1 MQHRDL
7 PNWPMWANVMIIV
20 TCAALAA
27 TLGYAMKTQ
36 DRSRMLTGHWRVQ
49 LDSVRYEV
57 ALLWPD
63 AGIWDEV
70 SARGHRQWLFKFGN
84 DCALLPWDR
93 QQRCVPMARHG
104 DTLTIGAWH
113 FAPVR

>member
-84 DCALLPWDR
+84 DCALLPWEAATLRPDGSPRGYADDR
-93 QQRCVPMARHG
+93 GVALRS
-104 DTLTIGAWH
+104 
-113 FAPVR
+113 VR